1 MGSNCKMKTLR
12 GLGLLGLRVI
22 IGFGCKFFDEVDIG
36 GFGRALL
43 RQSLHCDV
51 VLTALHC
58 TSVAFMGALLIS
70 KTVLI
75 DTPSMSK
82 GIVVVGATQPDLTNR
97 THGAPF

>member
-1 MGSNCKMKTLR
+1 MQNEDLERS
-12 GLGLLGLRVI
+12 RVI
-22 IGFGCKFFDEVDIG
+22 GIEGNHWLWLQVFDEVDIG

-82 GIVVVGATQPDLTNR
+82 GIVVVGATKVYLLIRGRPNR
-97 THGAPF
+97 GVKR

>member
-1 MGSNCKMKTLR
+1 MS
-12 GLGLLGLRVI
+12 RVI
-22 IGFGCKFFDEVDIG
+22 GIEGNHWLWLQVFDEVDIG

-82 GIVVVGATQPDLTNR
+82 GIVVVGATQELLIRKKDGPSRKFMGTESES
-97 THGAPF
+97 